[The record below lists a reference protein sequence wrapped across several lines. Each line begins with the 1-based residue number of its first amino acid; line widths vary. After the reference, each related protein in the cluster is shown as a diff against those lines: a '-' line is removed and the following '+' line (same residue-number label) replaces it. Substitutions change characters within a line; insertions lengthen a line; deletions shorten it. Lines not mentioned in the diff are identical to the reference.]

1 MNYNVIDIINP
12 NITEDDL
19 KNIINKKLYN
29 IILFLEM
36 SLNEG
41 K

>member
-19 KNIINKKLYN
+19 KTIINKKLYN

-36 SLNEG
+36 NLNEE